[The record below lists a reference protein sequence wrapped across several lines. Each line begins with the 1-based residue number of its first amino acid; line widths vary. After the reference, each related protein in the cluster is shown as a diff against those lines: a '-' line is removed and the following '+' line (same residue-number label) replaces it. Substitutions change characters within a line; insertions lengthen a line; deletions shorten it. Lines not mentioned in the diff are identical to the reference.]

1 MEEKRSGRR
10 ARAVGGRLTR
20 RSERAPSGCC
30 DLNSSGREE
39 RQMVAQSLEEVRV
52 SNLRDDIDHILVTE
66 EQISEEVARMGRKLT
81 EDYAGKNSLL
91 LIGVLKG
98 ALMFIVDLAR
108 AIELPVTLD
117 FMAVASYGA
126 STETSGIVRILKD
139 LDSSIE
145 GKHVLVVED
154 IVDSGLTLNYIL
166 ETLRNRNPASLRV
179 CALLDKR
186 ERRRVDVPI
195 DYVCFNIPDEF
206 VVGYGLDF
214 NQIYRNVPFVGVLK
228 P

>member
-1 MEEKRSGRR
+1 MVLGSIEETM
-10 ARAVGGRLTR
+10 VG
-20 RSERAPSGCC
+20 S
-30 DLNSSGREE
+30 
-39 RQMVAQSLEEVRV
+39 
-52 SNLRDDIDHILVTE
+52 LRDDIDHILVTE
-66 EQISEEVARMGRKLT
+66 EDIREEVARLGRRLT
-81 EDYAGKNSLL
+81 EEYADKDSLL
-91 LIGVLKG
+91 LVGVLKG

-154 IVDSGLTLNYIL
+154 IIDSGLTLTYIL

-179 CALLDKR
+179 CALLNKQ
-186 ERRRVDVPI
+186 ERRLVDVPI

-214 NQIYRNVPFVGVLK
+214 DQIYRNLPFVGVLK
-228 P
+228 PETYARVLEPGEDLEHAEK

>member
-1 MEEKRSGRR
+1 MHH
-10 ARAVGGRLTR
+10 
-20 RSERAPSGCC
+20 
-30 DLNSSGREE
+30 
-39 RQMVAQSLEEVRV
+39 LETPTTLHD
-52 SNLRDDIDHILVTE
+52 LRDDIDHILVTE
-66 EQISEEVARMGRKLT
+66 EQIGEAVYRLGRQLS
-81 EDYAGKNSLL
+81 EDYAGKDLL
-91 LIGVLKG
+91 LVGVLKG

-108 AIELPVTLD
+108 AINLPVTMD

-166 ETLRNRNPASLRV
+166 ETLRTRNPASVRV
-179 CALLDKR
+179 CALLNKR
-186 ERRRVDVPI
+186 ERRRSDVPI
-195 DYVCFNIPDEF
+195 DYVCFEIPDEF

-214 NQIYRNVPFVGVLK
+214 NQIYRNLPFVGVLK
-228 P
+228 PEAYKLALAGGEAEQTEQ

>member
-1 MEEKRSGRR
+1 
-10 ARAVGGRLTR
+10 
-20 RSERAPSGCC
+20 
-30 DLNSSGREE
+30 LNSSGGEE
-39 RQMVAQSLEEVRV
+39 EGQMVAQGLEEVRV

-66 EQISEEVARMGRKLT
+66 EQIREEVARMGRRLT
-81 EDYAGKNSLL
+81 EDYADKSSLL

-179 CALLDKR
+179 CALLDKG

-214 NQIYRNVPFVGVLK
+214 DQIYRNLPFVGVLK
-228 P
+228 PETYIRVLDPGENVEHAGP

>member
-1 MEEKRSGRR
+1 MIGNTQHT
-10 ARAVGGRLTR
+10 TR
-20 RSERAPSGCC
+20 HYLHE
-30 DLNSSGREE
+30 
-39 RQMVAQSLEEVRV
+39 
-52 SNLRDDIDHILVTE
+52 DIDHVLVTAG
-66 EQISEEVARMGRKLT
+66 QIGEATSALGHKYT
-81 EDYAGKNSLL
+81 ELYDGKELL

-98 ALMFIVDLAR
+98 AVMFLVDLAR
-108 AIELPVTLD
+108 AIEIPVTMD

-154 IVDSGLTLNYIL
+154 IIDSGLTLNYIL

-179 CALLDKR
+179 CTLLNKK
-186 ERRRVDVPI
+186 ERRRVDVAV
-195 DYVCFNIPDEF
+195 DDVCFDIPDEF

-214 NQIYRNVPFVGVLK
+214 NQIYRNLPFVGVLK
-228 P
+228 PEVYERQAPKAVSEAREK